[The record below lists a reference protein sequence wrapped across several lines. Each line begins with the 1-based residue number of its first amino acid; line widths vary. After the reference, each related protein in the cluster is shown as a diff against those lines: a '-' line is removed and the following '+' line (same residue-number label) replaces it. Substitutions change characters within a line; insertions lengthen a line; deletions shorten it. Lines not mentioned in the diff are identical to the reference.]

1 MLDVG
6 DILTE
11 VLQLELNRFDFGE
24 TLLEVELGDDVEAV
38 GFDLR

>member
-6 DILTE
+6 DVLTE
-11 VLQLELNRFDFGE
+11 VLQLKLNGFDFGE
-24 TLLEVELGDDVEAV
+24 ALLEVELGDDVEAV